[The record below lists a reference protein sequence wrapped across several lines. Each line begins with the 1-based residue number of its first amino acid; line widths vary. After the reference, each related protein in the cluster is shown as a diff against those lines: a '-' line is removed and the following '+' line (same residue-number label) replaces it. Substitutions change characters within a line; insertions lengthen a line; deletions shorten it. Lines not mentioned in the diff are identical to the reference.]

1 MAKFKRVNDQYTV
14 GVEAYK
20 TDGVALTTGDVVS
33 YNPSSKEMSKL
44 ADLAGVKQAMDDGL
58 TVLLLAQSDA
68 VTNKTGTDDIKNY
81 RVSREISFEKNTSAE
96 AAKLVVGYVVKD
108 LTNIEF

>member
-20 TDGVALTTGDVVS
+20 ADGVALQTGDVVS

-44 ADLAGVKQAMDDGL
+44 AGLANVKQAMDDGL

-81 RVSREISFEKNTSAE
+81 RLSKEISFTGYTSDANT
-96 AAKLVVGYVVKD
+96 KLVVGYVVKD